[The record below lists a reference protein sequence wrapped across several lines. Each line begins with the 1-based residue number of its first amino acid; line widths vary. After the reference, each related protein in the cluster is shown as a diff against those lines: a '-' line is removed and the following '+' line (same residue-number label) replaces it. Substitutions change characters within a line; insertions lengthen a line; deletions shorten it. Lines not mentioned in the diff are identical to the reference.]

1 MKEMKNVGPAFEF
14 WEKRKEDL
22 PIGYQETKCR
32 MIFNIKLGDNF
43 CRKSRIVGGSHK
55 AATPVSITY

>member
-22 PIGYQETKCR
+22 PIGYHETKCR
-32 MIFNIKLGDNF
+32 MIFDIKLGDNSAIVSAILT
-43 CRKSRIVGGSHK
+43 KSLDTID
-55 AATPVSITY
+55 